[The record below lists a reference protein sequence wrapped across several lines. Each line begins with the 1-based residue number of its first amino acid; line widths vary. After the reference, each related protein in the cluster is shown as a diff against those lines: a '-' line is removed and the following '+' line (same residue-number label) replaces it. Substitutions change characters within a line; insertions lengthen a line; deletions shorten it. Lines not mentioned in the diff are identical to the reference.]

1 MIYKP
6 DLDVMK
12 ALNRL
17 GSSQDFKKILLWLA
31 ECRDRSQEDMADI
44 PEEFRMR
51 WYQGAVQDLIE
62 ILKLAEQAKRIR

>member
-17 GSSQDFKKILLWLA
+17 ASSQDFKKFLLWLA
-31 ECRDRSQEDMADI
+31 DCRDRTHEDMCDI

-51 WYQGAVQDLIE
+51 WYQGAAQDLNE
-62 ILKLAEQAKRIR
+62 ILKTAEIAKRIR